1 MVNLLSTVTPSLS
14 EQVAWLQEIFP
25 FQVRADGY
33 LLAAI
38 TGFIL
43 LTLETNLLRRK
54 RVAWLLTISLL
65 IVFIISNSLKGFDYE
80 ESLLAAV
87 LLVQLLFM
95 RGAFVAAS
103 DRHSIAQGVRVLIGA
118 LLFTLGLWH
127 CWLFPTQS
135 AIHSQLHPPR
145 SSYSK
150 PGDVFYSGQCRLE
163 PTTQYGRFFAN
174 SIYLVGAATL
184 LYALVMLLR
193 PVLLRDPSD
202 PTQRQ
207 QAKEIVEQYGRSS
220 LANFHF
226 RTTKPTISSLWD
238 AVLLPMSSKDG
249 ALLR

>member
-1 MVNLLSTVTPSLS
+1 LRSLNYLSEYPTLAKRTQVGVSIAALLIGLVGVVNLLSTVTPSLS

-25 FQVRADGY
+25 FQVRAGGY

-103 DRHSIAQGVRVLIGA
+103 DRPSIAQGVRVLIGA
-118 LLFTLGLWH
+118 LLFTLAYGTAGFFLLNQQFTVNFTLPGALIQNQAMFFTADNAGW
-127 CWLFPTQS
+127 
-135 AIHSQLHPPR
+135 SQPR
-145 SSYSK
+145 SMGAFL
-150 PGDVFYSGQCRLE
+150 PIPFTWWVQL
-163 PTTQYGRFFAN
+163 RFC
-174 SIYLVGAATL
+174 
-184 LYALVMLLR
+184 M
-193 PVLLRDPSD
+193 P
-202 PTQRQ
+202 
-207 QAKEIVEQYGRSS
+207 
-220 LANFHF
+220 
-226 RTTKPTISSLWD
+226 
-238 AVLLPMSSKDG
+238 
-249 ALLR
+249 

>member
-1 MVNLLSTVTPSLS
+1 MSTVTPSLS

-25 FQVRADGY
+25 FQVRAGGY

-65 IVFIISNSLKGFDYE
+65 IVFIISNLLKGFDYE

-103 DRHSIAQGVRVLIGA
+103 DQPFIAQGVRVLIGA
-118 LLFTLGLWH
+118 LLFTLAYGTAGFFLLNQQFTVNFTLPGALIQNQAMFFTADNAGW
-127 CWLFPTQS
+127 
-135 AIHSQLHPPR
+135 SQPR
-145 SSYSK
+145 SMGAFCQFHL
-150 PGDVFYSGQCRLE
+150 PG
-163 PTTQYGRFFAN
+163 
-174 SIYLVGAATL
+174 GAATL

-226 RTTKPTISSLWD
+226 
-238 AVLLPMSSKDG
+238 
-249 ALLR
+249 

>member
-1 MVNLLSTVTPSLS
+1 MSTVTPSLS

-25 FQVRADGY
+25 FQVRAGGY

-65 IVFIISNSLKGFDYE
+65 IVFIISNLLKGFDYE

-103 DRHSIAQGVRVLIGA
+103 STFHRSRRSGSNRSIAVYP
-118 LLFTLGLWH
+118 GLWH

-226 RTTKPTISSLWD
+226 
-238 AVLLPMSSKDG
+238 
-249 ALLR
+249 